1 MNPSRYKYQNLLE
14 NKNHLTVVSRA
25 HNTIESLEN
34 QPQDAFSV
42 ERTPSQFYMQRMGQ
56 LQIMSQGRGR
66 YNLKHYQIQDNLT
79 FLGQPKVFDT
89 EYEQQEN
96 FAIIP
101 KKKKR
106 NIIQIPTFFRIYPK
120 VKKFYVKPEK
130 KDSLLFPK
138 SQRPDFELRNEN
150 NFVIQRKKRFE
161 NLIES
166 INDIK
171 LKAEGKFFYNKPTL
185 QKKCNLEIEY
195 LVIKAP
201 YKAESTT
208 NVFLE
213 QIPKKTRYDS
223 DIQKENKFD
232 INYNLQKVKG
242 FHPEKIYIGTNNNF
256 LIPHKE
262 KKTHFKSESIQLEN
276 TSNVFLMKIPKDRSK
291 NQFVIEDMP
300 DLFIQEWPG
309 KRYVSV
315 GMENM
320 SFPGNLRPEFCLEI
334 DPNEEI
340 FVPNVYDMLLIQN
353 FWDNLETESFKIC
366 LRPKGFSSR
375 KNLLKEVDLNNKENI
390 NENNENKEKKDELMP
405 VKEVEEIKDN
415 NIVNEEEKEKDGDSS
430 PKRRESKKVDSKK
443 RFSIKS
449 LTQSVFGKK

>member
-1 MNPSRYKYQNLLE
+1 
-14 NKNHLTVVSRA
+14 
-25 HNTIESLEN
+25 
-34 QPQDAFSV
+34 
-42 ERTPSQFYMQRMGQ
+42 
-56 LQIMSQGRGR
+56 
-66 YNLKHYQIQDNLT
+66 
-79 FLGQPKVFDT
+79 
-89 EYEQQEN
+89 
-96 FAIIP
+96 
-101 KKKKR
+101 
-106 NIIQIPTFFRIYPK
+106 
-120 VKKFYVKPEK
+120 
-130 KDSLLFPK
+130 
-138 SQRPDFELRNEN
+138 
-150 NFVIQRKKRFE
+150 VIQRKKRFE

-201 YKAESTT
+201 YKTESTT

-232 INYNLQKVKG
+232 INYNMQKVKG

-353 FWDNLETESFKIC
+353 FWDTLEMNHFRIC
-366 LRPKGFSSR
+366 LRPLGYVSN
-375 KNLLKEVDLNNKENI
+375 KNLMNVPDINNKENI
-390 NENNENKEKKDELMP
+390 NENQDNNELEKEGNKDEEKKED
-405 VKEVEEIKDN
+405 KN
-415 NIVNEEEKEKDGDSS
+415 NNEEGNDIL
-430 PKRRESKKVDSKK
+430 KRQESNQEGGNKKKSKFNALK
-443 RFSIKS
+443 KSI
-449 LTQSVFGKK
+449 FGKKGS